1 MKDPCGPTQPM
12 VLKGYLHGTIG
23 GYFDEDYFGSGDY
36 LYGNDKLC
44 QWHIEVDVGSTI
56 QLTFKEWNQG

>member
-1 MKDPCGPTQPM
+1 M

-23 GYFDEDYFGSGDY
+23 GYFDEYYFGSGDY
-36 LYGNDKLC
+36 LYGNDMMC